1 MGCLSF
7 LAVGELFP
15 LREQAEQPLQL
26 GGAGL
31 QLHEL

>member
-15 LREQAEQPLQL
+15 LGEQVEQPLQL